1 MPTQRQLRY
10 FVAVGQELHF
20 GRAALKLSIS
30 QPPLSQ
36 QIMALED
43 EIGVQLL
50 RRLGRRVELTPA
62 GLVFLTHAR
71 DVLARTA
78 DAVRATQL
86 ADSGVT
92 QAEYDLALGNITGGL
107 ALRYESS
114 IARMNRLLSAE
125 IGTGEYLSVSEV
137 MERFR
142 SVTLSDVQQIAQRI
156 ITAPSS
162 LIAVGEGLEQLQELA

>member
-1 MPTQRQLRY
+1 MIS
-10 FVAVGQELHF
+10 VAVVGAS
-20 GRAALKLSIS
+20 GRMGS
-30 QPPLSQ
+30 
-36 QIMALED
+36 
-43 EIGVQLL
+43 
-50 RRLGRRVELTPA
+50 
-62 GLVFLTHAR
+62 
-71 DVLARTA
+71 LAIDLIDA
-78 DAVRATQL
+78 DAGYFGIYAGTNPENAVLVTKLMWEIFRDL
-86 ADSGVT
+86 ADGGVT

-142 SVTLSDVQQIAQRI
+142 AVSLADVQQIAQRI
-156 ITAPSS
+156 INSPSS